1 MKGLFIVFEGQDGAG
16 KSTQIAA
23 MRSYL
28 ESCGREVILTRE
40 PGGTPIAEKIRE
52 LLLDRDN
59 KGMDAA
65 CEAYLYAAA
74 RAEHVQNVILPAI
87 ERGAVVLCDR
97 FLLSSLAYQGFG
109 RKLGEGN
116 IQALNALALRG
127 VKPDCTFYL
136 SLDPELGLSRV
147 SGRGEGRDRI
157 EMEEMDFH
165 TRVREGYL
173 HCASKDTT
181 IHVLD
186 ARQNAEDVTQQML
199 QVFSQYMD
207 PLLEK

>member
-1 MKGLFIVFEGQDGAG
+1 MKGLFVVFEGQDGAG

-23 MRSYL
+23 LKAHL

-52 LLLDRDN
+52 LLLDRSN
-59 KGMDAA
+59 AGMDAA

-74 RAEHVQNVILPAI
+74 RAEHVQNVIRPAL

-109 RKLGEGN
+109 RQLGEDTIRN
-116 IQALNALALRG
+116 LNTLAMRG
-127 VKPDCTFYL
+127 VEPDCTFYL
-136 SLDPELGLSRV
+136 SLDPKEGLSRIAA
-147 SGRGEGRDRI
+147 RGEGKDRI

-165 TRVREGYL
+165 ARVRKGYL
-173 HCASKDTT
+173 HCASKDSN
-181 IHVLD
+181 IHLLD
-186 ARQNAEDVTQQML
+186 ARQNAQTVTAQML
-199 QVFSQYMD
+199 ELFSRYLNPMI
-207 PLLEK
+207 EK